1 MMDAYVSRE
10 RMIPMQLSAISLVAA
25 LTTAGLA
32 PAQTGG
38 AFRDTV
44 AADEGLVSRQV
55 PGLNHVYARPG
66 ADLSRYTKIMLDPV
80 EVAFSQSWDARPLDS
95 RVAVADEQTI
105 KADLSKLL
113 RQELRK
119 ALIRSGRYEIVQAA
133 DEDVL
138 RIKAEIRD
146 LHIDAPDAPPAGE
159 ARSFA
164 ISSGEMRL
172 IAELRDAPSGA
183 LIARV
188 VDFKK
193 GPDSG
198 WMKLAKRIDS
208 IADARRAAA
217 RWAQILTGQLDAA
230 HDALGST

>member
-1 MMDAYVSRE
+1 VITL
-10 RMIPMQLSAISLVAA
+10 IPMKLAAISLTATLA
-25 LTTAGLA
+25 MAGLA

-38 AFRDTV
+38 AFPDTV
-44 AADEGLVSRQV
+44 AYDEGLVSLRV

-80 EVAFSQSWDARPLDS
+80 EVSFSQSWNPQPTGT
-95 RVAVADEQTI
+95 RVTVADKQTI
-105 KADLSKLL
+105 KADLSRLL
-113 RQELRK
+113 RQELRR
-119 ALIRSGRYEIVQAA
+119 ALIRSGHFTIVQAA
-133 DEDVL
+133 GEDVL

-146 LHIDAPDAPPAGE
+146 LNINAPDPPTA
-159 ARSFA
+159 AQSHPFV

-172 IAELRDAPSGA
+172 IAELRDAPTGA

-193 GPDSG
+193 GPEAG

-217 RWAQILTGQLDAA
+217 RWAQILQGQLDAA
-230 HDALGST
+230 HDALGAS